1 MRISSNALQQM
12 NQEATRAM
20 ARHAKAESAPSA
32 GADKA
37 PAANPPSP
45 DTRPAKNAPQGS
57 KPVPPGLDRVLTRLQ
72 SLPASEMNSGKTSAL
87 ASISRNI
94 ARYVEMQ
101 SIGSAPA
108 NPLPVTQKESGT
120 QNVEPAAATTDQ
132 TEVAVTPE
140 ASPPAETQPPAD
152 IVAAAPVIVTE
163 NA

>member
-20 ARHAKAESAPSA
+20 ARHAKAEPAPSA
-32 GADKA
+32 GANEA
-37 PAANPPSP
+37 PAANSASP
-45 DTRPAKNAPQGS
+45 DIRPAKNAHQGS

-72 SLPASEMNSGKTSAL
+72 SLPASEMNSGKTNAL

-101 SIGSAPA
+101 SIGSAPV
-108 NPLPVTQKESGT
+108 NPLPVTQNESGA
-120 QNVEPAAATTDQ
+120 QNIEPAATNTDHIEGAATPD
-132 TEVAVTPE
+132 
-140 ASPPAETQPPAD
+140 ASTPAEAQPPAD
-152 IVAAAPVIVTE
+152 TVAAAPGNVTE